1 MSKNK
6 PQLDIENYSV
16 AKLVTELHEYF
27 NNSQAHYEV
36 IQGETRKKIG
46 APDNT
51 EEKEQ
56 EVTEEMKLL
65 ARKISF
71 FGALNDVLSAA
82 DRLVHAQGIVSDM
95 GLDEDLYGKK

>member
-1 MSKNK
+1 MSKKK
-6 PQLDIENYSV
+6 PELDIDNYSV

-27 NNSQAHYEV
+27 QNSQAYYEV
-36 IQGETRKKIG
+36 IQGETRKQIG
-46 APDNT
+46 ASDNI
-51 EEKEQ
+51 EKER

-65 ARKISF
+65 AQKISF

-95 GLDEDLYGKK
+95 GLNEDLYGKQ

>member
-1 MSKNK
+1 MSKKK
-6 PQLDIENYSV
+6 PQLDIDNYSV

-27 NNSQAHYEV
+27 QNSQAHYEV

-46 APDNT
+46 ASDDM
-51 EEKEQ
+51 EKEQ

-82 DRLVHAQGIVSDM
+82 DRLVHSQSMVSEM
-95 GLDEDLYGKK
+95 GLNEDLYGKQ